1 MDPNVSDSA
10 TATPLLS
17 GSDDGRDVAS
27 NAILHPSSASVTTG
41 STPPY
46 WGRHRRTHSDISYAS
61 VANQSRPTLITL
73 EDHTTGPRQQE
84 TNGGLW
90 AKGVTIN
97 DHVVV
102 TGTVITAGS
111 YVVWHCTV
119 ETLDVRM

>member
-10 TATPLLS
+10 TATPPPS

-27 NAILHPSSASVTTG
+27 TVISHPSAASVTTG

-46 WGRHRRTHSDISYAS
+46 WDRHDRTYSNISYAS
-61 VANQSRPTLITL
+61 ITNQPRPTPITL

-84 TNGGLW
+84 NNGGLW
-90 AKGVTIN
+90 AKGVTI
-97 DHVVV
+97 DDYVVV
-102 TGTVITAGS
+102 TGTTITAGS